1 MRVHSGEKPFVCSQC
16 NYSCNQADRLRI
28 YMRIHSREKIVMSKL
43 LINCLLQMPY
53 RFFFIFKTYVTTLR
67 TCELV
72 VDDTLDGEINLE
84 KKTREVSEFMVVS
97 HPRSFDCW
105 IKHTSTATIIYFG
118 KGLGGLVY
126 KISNFCLLNKSK
138 TYGIENVL
146 VHLANLAVSFSL
158 LSSMFPNLLHRQR
171 PSSLKLSSGHQKSE
185 A

>member
-53 RFFFIFKTYVTTLR
+53 RFFFFIFPTYVTTLR

-72 VDDTLDGEINLE
+72 VDDTLDGENNLE

-97 HPRSFDCW
+97 HPR
-105 IKHTSTATIIYFG
+105 
-118 KGLGGLVY
+118 
-126 KISNFCLLNKSK
+126 
-138 TYGIENVL
+138 
-146 VHLANLAVSFSL
+146 
-158 LSSMFPNLLHRQR
+158 
-171 PSSLKLSSGHQKSE
+171 
-185 A
+185 